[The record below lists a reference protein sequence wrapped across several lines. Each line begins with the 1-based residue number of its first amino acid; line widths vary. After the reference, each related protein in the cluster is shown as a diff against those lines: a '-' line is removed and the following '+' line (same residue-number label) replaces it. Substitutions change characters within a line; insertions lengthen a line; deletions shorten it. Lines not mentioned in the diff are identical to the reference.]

1 MLSAKMSV
9 IVRYTYTRVGSCR
22 MERSGMIQ
30 KQEREENE
38 RWQNRKKKKHIKMK
52 QSGYHGIDL
61 KIIINFQI

>member
-38 RWQNRKKKKHIKMK
+38 RWQNRKKKKH
-52 QSGYHGIDL
+52 
-61 KIIINFQI
+61 NT